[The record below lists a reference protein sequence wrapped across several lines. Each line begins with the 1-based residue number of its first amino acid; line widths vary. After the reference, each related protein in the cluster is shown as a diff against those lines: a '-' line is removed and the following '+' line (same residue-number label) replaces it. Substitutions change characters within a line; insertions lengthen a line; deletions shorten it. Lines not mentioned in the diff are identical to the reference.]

1 MELTHKYNLVFIKFK
16 PLFTYLSVFLSILT
30 NATGILMYLTIKR
43 LVKKGFQ
50 RSYNYLKPRTDLEE
64 LWHL

>member
-1 MELTHKYNLVFIKFK
+1 VTLIKLTRKYNLVFIKFK
-16 PLFTYLSVFLSILT
+16 PLFTYLSVLLSILT
-30 NATGILMYLTIKR
+30 SAADILMYLTIKQ

-64 LWHL
+64 L